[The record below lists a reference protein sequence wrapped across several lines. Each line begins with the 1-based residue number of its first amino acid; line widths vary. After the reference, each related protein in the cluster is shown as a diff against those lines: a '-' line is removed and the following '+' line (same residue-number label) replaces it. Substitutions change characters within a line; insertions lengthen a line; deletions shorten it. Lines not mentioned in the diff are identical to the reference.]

1 MCSFSSLSEM
11 SHLHCVK
18 VSDAQSYQA
27 NKLDLVALRQER
39 GPNKHSEMKMLGR
52 YTPGGSI
59 GTLLM
64 VYMVLHPVVQPFL
77 KVLHFQWKLAEC
89 KVLGML
95 VEAIK
100 SPKIVARMENNA
112 PIGSCIKLYTEETP
126 CI

>member
-1 MCSFSSLSEM
+1 M
-11 SHLHCVK
+11 
-18 VSDAQSYQA
+18 VSDAHIYQD

-39 GPNKHSEMKMLGR
+39 GPNKCSEINMLGR

-64 VYMVLHPVVQPFL
+64 VYMVLHPMVQPFL
-77 KVLHFQWKLAEC
+77 KVLHFQWHLAKC
-89 KVLGML
+89 KVPGML

-100 SPKIVARMENNA
+100 SPKIVDRMENNA
-112 PIGSCIKLYTEETP
+112 PIGSCFKLYIEETS